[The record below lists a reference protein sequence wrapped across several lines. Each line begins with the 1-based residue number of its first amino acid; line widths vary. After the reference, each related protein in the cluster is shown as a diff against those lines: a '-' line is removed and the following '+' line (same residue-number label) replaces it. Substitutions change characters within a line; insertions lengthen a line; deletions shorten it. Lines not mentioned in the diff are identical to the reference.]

1 MLKSIVAAA
10 LLTMSAGA
18 AIAADYSIIPQPQRV
33 APRRAAVDVCHV
45 ERCGPRGCRVVNLC
59 RCPDRYACY
68 GLYDAYRPYGGTAF
82 LSVYTE
88 Y

>member
-1 MLKSIVAAA
+1 MSKILIVASLLAVSCGSA
-10 LLTMSAGA
+10 L
-18 AIAADYSIIPQPQRV
+18 AADYSVVPKQRLRQ
-33 APRRAAVDVCHV
+33 AIVDVCHI
-45 ERCGPRGCRVVNLC
+45 ERCGPRGCRLINLC
-59 RCPDRYACY
+59 RCPDRYACV